1 MYKGIAHVA
10 YNVTDY
16 DRAMEFY
23 CGKLGFTKHVEMY
36 QDGKL
41 WIQYLRVAP
50 FQYIEIFPDREYDP
64 EAKPSYNHLSVA
76 VTDMKSH
83 RDDLLKKGVE
93 VSEIVKGIDGNYQCW
108 ITDPDGNRIELME
121 LMPDGIQWQA
131 EEKIGSK

>member
-1 MYKGIAHVA
+1 MDTVFKGRPVSV
-10 YNVTDY
+10 YRN
-16 DRAMEFY
+16 FS
-23 CGKLGFTKHVEMY
+23 GQG
-36 QDGKL
+36 
-41 WIQYLRVAP
+41 
-50 FQYIEIFPDREYDP
+50 YDP
-64 EAKPSYNHLSVA
+64 EAKPSYNHLSIA